1 MALEAAV
8 LAHEGRVV
16 AVERSAGRAMSIQEN
31 RRRFGAA
38 ILDVCLGQAP
48 ECLPSLP
55 DPQRVFIGG
64 GLSGEDAEDIL
75 GHVCHRLP
83 PGGRLVASCVLLDT
97 FCLCRRFLEGLDW
110 PLEIMQIQAS
120 EARELAGDLHLAA
133 LNPVFLLAAQK
144 PASGGK

>member
-1 MALEAAV
+1 M
-8 LAHEGRVV
+8 
-16 AVERSAGRAMSIQEN
+16 
-31 RRRFGAA
+31 
-38 ILDVCLGQAP
+38 
-48 ECLPSLP
+48 
-55 DPQRVFIGG
+55 
-64 GLSGEDAEDIL
+64 
-75 GHVCHRLP
+75 
-83 PGGRLVASCVLLDT
+83 LLDT